1 MWYYGKNINFIESY
15 KKGLKILAKLKKELE
30 DNPKRIETY
39 MKYMGFEGPEGT
51 IDYITNKIEEHIK
64 NKKNE
69 STKN

>member
-1 MWYYGKNINFIESY
+1 MTYITAHLPE
-15 KKGLKILAKLKKELE
+15 LEELKKELE

-51 IDYITNKIEEHIK
+51 IDYITKKMEEHIK

>member
-1 MWYYGKNINFIESY
+1 MTYITAHLPTLEE
-15 KKGLKILAKLKKELE
+15 LKKELE
-30 DNPKRIETY
+30 ENPKKIETY

-51 IDYITNKIEEHIK
+51 IDYITQKMEEHIK

>member
-1 MWYYGKNINFIESY
+1 MTYITAHLPT
-15 KKGLKILAKLKKELE
+15 LKELKKELE
-30 DNPKRIETY
+30 DNPKKIETY

>member
-1 MWYYGKNINFIESY
+1 MTYIIAHLPTLEE
-15 KKGLKILAKLKKELE
+15 LKKQLE
-30 DNPKRIETY
+30 ENTKRIETY

-51 IDYITNKIEEHIK
+51 IDYITQKIEEHIK

>member
-1 MWYYGKNINFIESY
+1 MTYIIAHLPTLEE
-15 KKGLKILAKLKKELE
+15 LKKQLE

-51 IDYITNKIEEHIK
+51 IDYITQKIEEHIK